1 MSETVKTQVVFPTE
15 VLQQLDGLV
24 APRKRSEF
32 IVEATLERLKREG
45 FKRAWDRAK
54 GAWTD
59 EAHPDLKTPED
70 INAYVRRIRDNF
82 FVRDRA
88 PRRHRKPR

>member
-1 MSETVKTQVVFPTE
+1 MIGKVKTQVVFPSE
-15 VLQQLDGLV
+15 VLQQLDDLV

-45 FKRAWDRAK
+45 FKRAWDRAA

-59 EAHPDLKTPED
+59 ENHPDLKTPED

-82 FVRDRA
+82 FVRDKA
-88 PRRHRKPR
+88 PRRRRKLR

>member
-1 MSETVKTQVVFPTE
+1 MTGTVKTQVVFPSE
-15 VLQQLDGLV
+15 VLQQLDALV
-24 APRKRSEF
+24 APRKRSAF
-32 IVEATLERLKREG
+32 IVEATLARLRQER
-45 FKRAWDRAK
+45 FKKAWDSAY

-59 EAHPDLKTPED
+59 ENHPDLKTPED

-88 PRRHRKPR
+88 PRSRRKPR